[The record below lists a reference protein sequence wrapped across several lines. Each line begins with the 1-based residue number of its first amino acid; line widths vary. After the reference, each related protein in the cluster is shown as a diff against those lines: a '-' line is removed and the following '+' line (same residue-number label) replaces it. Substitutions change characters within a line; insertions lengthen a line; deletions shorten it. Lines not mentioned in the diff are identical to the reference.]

1 MDPRLSATGPFGG
14 WTPYS
19 GAGALSLA
27 LVLFA
32 AALAYAGT
40 RARTPIA
47 VQRPGRIVAAFM
59 IVIWALAVATF
70 LIALRVY
77 VLALHVYVLQ
87 LHQTGFLSKARPVR
101 IGTYF
106 YALVT
111 FCLVTWLTRGS
122 GWRVALGSGFV
133 AACAAPMLFELPF
146 DLIVAAR
153 TVPPIPPRPELFRA
167 LFFFPLFIVEFA
179 TVSLLAL
186 LPPMRITRG
195 ALYALAA
202 MFAIFALWAVVG
214 FGYPTVPVDWAL
226 NVISKILCFVAAIL
240 LFVWKAPASSEA
252 G

>member
-1 MDPRLSATGPFGG
+1 M
-14 WTPYS
+14 PYS
-19 GAGALSLA
+19 GAGALTLA
-27 LVLFA
+27 LVLALIA

-40 RARTPIA
+40 RVRAPLA

-59 IVIWALAVATF
+59 IVIWVLAVETF

-77 VLALHVYVLQ
+77 ALQ
-87 LHQTGFLSKARPVR
+87 LRETGFLLSKSRPVQV
-101 IGTYF
+101 GTYF

-111 FCLVTWLTRGS
+111 FCVVAWLTRRF
-122 GWRVALGSGFV
+122 GWRVALCSGFV

-146 DLIVAAR
+146 DLIVASR
-153 TVPPIPPRPELFRA
+153 TVPPVPPRPELFRA

-186 LPPMRITRG
+186 VPPMRITRG

-202 MFAIFALWAVVG
+202 MFAVFAVWATFG
-214 FGYPTVPVDWAL
+214 FAYPSVPVDWTL

-240 LFVWKAPASSEA
+240 LFVWKVPASTDPPNDLPLNA
-252 G
+252 R

>member
-1 MDPRLSATGPFGG
+1 LKPSR
-14 WTPYS
+14 
-19 GAGALSLA
+19 
-27 LVLFA
+27 
-32 AALAYAGT
+32 
-40 RARTPIA
+40 
-47 VQRPGRIVAAFM
+47 VQV
-59 IVIWALAVATF
+59 
-70 LIALRVY
+70 
-77 VLALHVYVLQ
+77 
-87 LHQTGFLSKARPVR
+87 
-101 IGTYF
+101 GTYF

-111 FCLVTWLTRGS
+111 FCIVVWLTRRS

-179 TVSLLAL
+179 TVSLLTL

-202 MFAIFALWAVVG
+202 MFPVFALWAVFG
-214 FGYPTVPVDWAL
+214 FGYPNVPVDWTL
-226 NVISKILCFVAAIL
+226 NVISKILCFVAAVL
-240 LFVWKAPASSEA
+240 LFVWKAPASAET